1 MVVRI
6 SHITLPMAKES
17 EEGQERTEQPT
28 GKRIED
34 ARDKGQVAKSTEVS
48 TAFLFLVSVL
58 AFYFYIPS
66 VAKQLA
72 DIVRYYLHN
81 LMLWNGSQES
91 FVSIFNSGVV
101 QLSILL
107 LPILVVFLAV
117 GLFSN
122 IVQVGFRIS
131 GEPLIPKLAKLNP
144 ITGFKNKFMS
154 LRSLEQLVKSLVIL
168 LIFSWVTYRAIRRE
182 LPLFPPLLNCDIS
195 VITMTF
201 FQAVM
206 RLLWDAL
213 WMFILIAVA
222 DFIFQRWQHTQDLM
236 MTKQEVKEE
245 HRQSE
250 GDPRVKSRI
259 RSIQYQM
266 ARRRMF
272 KAVPKAT
279 VVITNPTHL
288 AVALKYERGKMI
300 APMVVAKGA
309 GFVAQRIK
317 EEARKH
323 SVPIMENK
331 PLAQALFKAADIGDY
346 VPEELYR
353 TVAEVLAYVYR
364 LKPGMGLG

>member
-1 MVVRI
+1 
-6 SHITLPMAKES
+6 MAKES

-28 GKRIED
+28 GKRITE
-34 ARDKGQVAKSTEVS
+34 ARDKGQVSKSTEVS
-48 TAFLFLVSVL
+48 TAFLFLVTVL

-66 VAKQLA
+66 AAKQLSGL
-72 DIVRYYLHN
+72 VRYYLGN

-91 FVSIFNSGVV
+91 IVGIFNSGVI
-101 QLSILL
+101 QLAILL
-107 LPILVVFLAV
+107 LPILLVFMAV

-122 IVQVGFRIS
+122 IIQIGFHVT
-131 GEPLIPKLAKLNP
+131 GEPIIPKLSKLNP

-168 LIFSWVTYRAIRRE
+168 FIFSLVAYRAIRRE

-195 VITMTF
+195 VIAMTF
-201 FQAVM
+201 FRAVM
-206 RLLWDAL
+206 RLLWDSL
-213 WMFILIAVA
+213 WMFNLIAVA
-222 DFIFQRWQHTQDLM
+222 NFTFQKWQHTQDLM
-236 MTKQEVKEE
+236 MTKQEIKEE
-245 HRQSE
+245 HKQSE
-250 GDPRVKSRI
+250 GNPQVKSRI

-266 ARRRMF
+266 ARRRMI

-288 AVALKYERGKMI
+288 AIALKYERGKMI

-323 SVPIMENK
+323 SVPIMENN
-331 PLAQALFKAADIGDY
+331 PLAQALFKTADIGDF

-353 TVAEVLAYVYR
+353 AVAEVMAYVYR
-364 LKPGMGLG
+364 LKPGLGLG

>member
-1 MVVRI
+1 
-6 SHITLPMAKES
+6 MAKES
-17 EEGQERTEQPT
+17 GEGQERTEQPT
-28 GKRIED
+28 GKRITE

-48 TAFLFLVSVL
+48 TAFLFLVTVL

-72 DIVRYYLHN
+72 GLVRYYLGN

-91 FVSIFNSGVV
+91 AVGLFNSGVV
-101 QLSILL
+101 QLAILL
-107 LPILVVFLAV
+107 LPILVVFMAI

-122 IVQVGFRIS
+122 IIQIGFHIT
-131 GEPLIPKLAKLNP
+131 GEPIIPKFSKLNP
-144 ITGFKNKFMS
+144 IAGFKNKFMS
-154 LRSLEQLVKSLVIL
+154 LRSLEQLVKSLLIL
-168 LIFSWVTYRAIRRE
+168 LVFSLVAYRAVRRE

-201 FQAVM
+201 FRAVM
-206 RLLWDAL
+206 RLLWDSL

-222 DFIFQRWQHTQDLM
+222 DFTFQKWQHTQDLM

-245 HRQSE
+245 FKQSE
-250 GDPRVKSRI
+250 GNPQVKSRI

-288 AVALKYERGKMI
+288 AIALQYERGKMI

-309 GFVAQRIK
+309 GFVAERIK

-346 VPEELYR
+346 VPEDLYR
-353 TVAEVLAYVYR
+353 AVAEVLAYVYR
-364 LKPGMGLG
+364 LKPGLGLGQ

>member
-1 MVVRI
+1 
-6 SHITLPMAKES
+6 MAKES
-17 EEGQERTEQPT
+17 EEGQERSEQPT
-28 GKRIED
+28 HKRIED
-34 ARDKGQVAKSTEVS
+34 ARNKGQVAKSTEVS
-48 TAFLFLVSVL
+48 TAFLFFVSVL

-66 VAKQLA
+66 VAKQLS
-72 DIVRYYLHN
+72 DLVRYYLGN

-91 FVSIFNSGVV
+91 IINIFNGGVV
-101 QLSILL
+101 NLALLL
-107 LPILVVFLAV
+107 LPILIVFMAV
-117 GLFSN
+117 GMFSN
-122 IVQVGFRIS
+122 IVQIGFRITT
-131 GEPLIPKLAKLNP
+131 EPIIPKFSKLNP

-154 LRSLEQLVKSLVIL
+154 LRSLEQLVKSLLIL
-168 LIFSWVTYRAIRRE
+168 FIFSFVAYRAIRRE
-182 LPLFPPLLNCDIS
+182 LPLFPPLLNCDAS
-195 VITMTF
+195 VIAMTF

-206 RLLWDAL
+206 RLLWDSL

-222 DFIFQRWQHTQDLM
+222 DFIFQKWQHTQDLK
-236 MTKQEVKEE
+236 MTIQEVKEE
-245 HRQSE
+245 HKQSE

-288 AVALKYERGKMI
+288 AIALKYERGKMI

-309 GFVAQRIK
+309 GFVAEKIK

-331 PLAQALFKAADIGDY
+331 PLAQALFKAVDIGDF

-353 TVAEVLAYVYR
+353 AVAEVLAYVYR
-364 LKPGMGLG
+364 LKPGQGLGL

>member
-1 MVVRI
+1 
-6 SHITLPMAKES
+6 MAKES

-28 GKRIED
+28 GKRIQD

-66 VAKQLA
+66 VARHLSS
-72 DIVRYYLHN
+72 IVRYYMGN

-91 FVSIFNSGVV
+91 AISIFTSGVV
-101 QLSILL
+101 QLAILL
-107 LPILVVFLAV
+107 LPILAIFMVV
-117 GLFSN
+117 GLVSN
-122 IVQVGFRIS
+122 IVQIGFNVS
-131 GEPLIPKLAKLNP
+131 GEPLIPKFSKLNP

-168 LIFSWVTYRAIRRE
+168 LIFSLVAYRAIRRE
-182 LPLFPPLLNCDIS
+182 LPIFPPLLNSDVS
-195 VITMTF
+195 VIALTLF
-201 FQAVM
+201 RAVM
-206 RLLWDAL
+206 RLLWDSL

-222 DFIFQRWQHTQDLM
+222 DFAFQRWQHTQDLM

-245 HRQSE
+245 HKQSE

-259 RSIQYQM
+259 RSLQFQM
-266 ARRRMF
+266 ARRRML

-288 AVALKYERGKMI
+288 AIALQYERGKMI
-300 APMVVAKGA
+300 APLVVAKGA
-309 GFVAQRIK
+309 GFVAEKIK

-323 SVPIMENK
+323 SIPIMENK

-353 TVAEVLAYVYR
+353 AVAEVMAYVYR
-364 LKPGMGLG
+364 LKPGIGL

>member
-1 MVVRI
+1 
-6 SHITLPMAKES
+6 MAKES
-17 EEGQERTEQPT
+17 PEGQERTEQPT
-28 GKRIED
+28 GKRITD

-48 TAFLFLVSVL
+48 TAVLFLATVL

-66 VAKQLA
+66 IAKQLSGL
-72 DIVRYYLHN
+72 VRYYLGN
-81 LMLWNGSQES
+81 LMLWNGSHES
-91 FVSIFNSGVV
+91 AIGIFNSGVL
-101 QLSILL
+101 QLAILL
-107 LPILVVFLAV
+107 LPILVVFMAV

-122 IVQVGFRIS
+122 VVQVGFNVT
-131 GEPLIPKLAKLNP
+131 GEPIIPKFSKLNP
-144 ITGFKNKFMS
+144 VTGFKNKFMS
-154 LRSLEQLVKSLVIL
+154 LRSLVQLVKSLVIL
-168 LIFSWVTYRAIRRE
+168 LIFSLVAYRAIRRE

-195 VITMTF
+195 VISMTF
-201 FQAVM
+201 FRAVM

-222 DFIFQRWQHTQDLM
+222 DFAFQKWQHAQDLM

-245 HRQSE
+245 HKQSD
-250 GDPRVKSRI
+250 GNPQIKSRI

-288 AVALKYERGKMI
+288 AIALQYERGKMI
-300 APMVVAKGA
+300 APIVVAKGA
-309 GFVAQRIK
+309 GFVAEKIK

-346 VPEELYR
+346 VPEELFR
-353 TVAEVLAYVYR
+353 AVAEVLAYVYR
-364 LKPGMGLG
+364 LKPGHGLGV